1 MRDWALPSECAL
13 TPRAVERLAR
23 EAAQHSNADV
33 ADALRRDW
41 GCSLDG
47 KQVQRWAR
55 ALGQR
60 RVAERDA
67 ETAASES
74 GHPPE
79 SPANPPALLVLGPDG
94 GRVQMREP
102 DPERDSRW
110 REDKVFTV
118 TSYVPG
124 DGKERKPEALVT
136 THVASMEKTE
146 LFGRLARVEAERRGW
161 RYAQEVL
168 SIADCGNWI
177 DPLLEREFPGV
188 VRIADWYH
196 VEERLRECGRAA
208 WGAENPQAQ
217 RKAEAWLSLLAEG
230 RAEEVEAQLRKESA
244 RVGAPRSSDGPEHP
258 RRFLAQSVG
267 YFEKNKASMNYPA
280 YRRRGWP
287 IGSGNTEAGVKQ
299 FNKRV
304 KGTERF
310 WSPSGVEAILSLRAQ
325 WLSQDGRWD
334 RYWSSRPAYAKRAA

>member
-23 EAAQHSNADV
+23 EAAQHSNAEV

-41 GCSLDG
+41 SCRLDG

-55 ALGQR
+55 ALGKR
-60 RVAERDA
+60 VVAERDA
-67 ETAASES
+67 EMAASER
-74 GHPPE
+74 GIRPE
-79 SPANPPALLVLGPDG
+79 PPANPPALLVLGPDG
-94 GRVQMREP
+94 GRVQMREQ
-102 DPERDSRW
+102 DSESESRW

-118 TSYVPG
+118 TSYVLG
-124 DGKERKPEALVT
+124 DGEERKPEPLVT
-136 THVASMEKTE
+136 THLASMEKTE
-146 LFGRLARVEAERRGW
+146 VFGRLARVEAERRGW
-161 RYAQEVL
+161 RQAQKVIA
-168 SIADCGNWI
+168 IADCGNWI
-177 DPLLEREFPGV
+177 DPLLEREFPSLERV
-188 VRIADWYH
+188 ADWYH

-208 WGAENPQAQ
+208 YGAESPQAQ
-217 RKAEAWLSLLAEG
+217 RKAEGWLSLLADG
-230 RAEEVEAQLRKESA
+230 RAQEVENQLRKESA
-244 RVGAPRSSDGPEHP
+244 RIGAPRSSDGLEHP

-267 YFEKNKASMNYPA
+267 FFEKNKAYMNYPE
-280 YRRRGWP
+280 YRRKGWP

-310 WSPSGVEAILSLRAQ
+310 WSSCGVEAILSLRAQ

-334 RYWSSRPAYAKRAA
+334 RYWASRPAYAKKAA